1 MDLQMLMPM
10 PKDGIITPVSFKVR
24 PRGLKGML
32 ADVDKAE
39 DGTREIT
46 GEWVVHKGLWRK
58 MQQRE
63 ARRAKGTQLSKSKII
78 LYLHGASGDSD
89 ARLTA
94 QAARITSCRPPR
106 TVT

>member
-78 LYLHGASGDSD
+78 LYLHGAQRSGG
-89 ARLTA
+89 LG
-94 QAARITSCRPPR
+94 
-106 TVT
+106 